1 MGLITLFFRYS
12 STTWPT
18 WARLGAETTCL
29 PTLPSPL
36 EPNLREDWET
46 ISFDWKAQ
54 IMRPRRRPWWL
65 PSQRLNLSPC
75 DVWCTTVNDA
85 TSQHRVSKKEF
96 LEKTDQSP
104 VSSSQWHPE
113 SSLEFCW
120 GRLIPGLSE
129 QWAVV
134 AQGSRHH
141 RLHPGADGTREHR
154 RQHGV
159 SQGEGRRTWGKQGQ
173 KVKSVHNLS
182 SVWNLC
188 QIDNL

>member
-113 SSLEFCW
+113 SSLESSGW
-120 GRLIPGLSE
+120 VRNYLNSE
-129 QWAVV
+129 QLWPKGRDTTGYILELMELENIV
-134 AQGSRHH
+134 ANTVYLKAREGGPEGSK
-141 RLHPGADGTREHR
+141 
-154 RQHGV
+154 
-159 SQGEGRRTWGKQGQ
+159 GRR
-173 KVKSVHNLS
+173 
-182 SVWNLC
+182 
-188 QIDNL
+188 